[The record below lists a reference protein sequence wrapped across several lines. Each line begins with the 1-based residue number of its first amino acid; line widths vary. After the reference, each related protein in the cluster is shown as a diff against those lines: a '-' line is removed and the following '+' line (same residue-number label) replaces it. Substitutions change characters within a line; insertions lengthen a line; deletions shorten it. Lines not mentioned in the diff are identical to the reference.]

1 MRLDH
6 LLSKREEVGACI
18 TVEVP
23 KEAPDAE
30 RRKRR
35 QEEGPEEAEA
45 GRRKQDQEREPEEAE
60 AGRRKQDQ
68 EREPEE
74 AESGRR
80 DPPHREKT
88 SGGDA
93 RRGNTRTHPE
103 HDG

>member
-30 RRKRR
+30 RRKRS
-35 QEEGPEEAEA
+35 QEEG
-45 GRRKQDQEREPEEAE
+45 PEEAE